1 MLVSGL
7 LNDTQRGRMIEAE
20 CQKIIIISLIYQGI
34 FLSFRNIFRRL
45 FHLVF
50 PKNIHENIKKIYIS
64 GHK

>member
-7 LNDTQRGRMIEAE
+7 LNDTQRSRMIEAE
-20 CQKIIIISLIYQGI
+20 CQKTIIIPLIYQGI
-34 FLSFRNIFRRL
+34 FVPFRNTFRRL

-50 PKNIHENIKKIYIS
+50 AKNIHENIKEIYIS